1 MTYYS
6 SFLPDSMKNLNGNLY
21 FESKDVI
28 YITDLLLGTLGDKN
42 FVSIQTS
49 SDRIIIENA
58 IKNYKQ
64 EILFTLETENAM
76 KFDFIETIYTQLM
89 HPASNLLS
97 PDIYNQIPY
106 HDVTSGDM
114 RKCENWFYNYGLSLA
129 IAEFE
134 KK

>member
-1 MTYYS
+1 
-6 SFLPDSMKNLNGNLY
+6 MKKLNGKLY

-28 YITDLLLGTLGDKN
+28 HIIDLLLGTIGDKN
-42 FVSIQTS
+42 FVSVQTS
-49 SDRIIIENA
+49 ADRIIIEKA

-64 EILFTLETENAM
+64 EILFTLESENAI

-89 HPASNLLS
+89 HPATNILS
-97 PDIYNQIPY
+97 PDIYNQLPY
-106 HDVTSGDM
+106 HDITSADM

>member
-1 MTYYS
+1 
-6 SFLPDSMKNLNGNLY
+6 MKKINGKLY
-21 FESKDVI
+21 FESTDVI
-28 YITDLLLGTLGDKN
+28 YIIDLLLGTLGDNN

-49 SDRIIIENA
+49 ADRIIIEKA

-64 EILFTLETENAM
+64 EILFTLVTENAV

-89 HPASNLLS
+89 HPATNILS
-97 PDIYNQIPY
+97 PDIYNQLPY
-106 HDVTSGDM
+106 HDISSTDM

>member
-1 MTYYS
+1 
-6 SFLPDSMKNLNGNLY
+6 MKKLYGNLY

-28 YITDLLLGTLGDKN
+28 YTIDSLLGTLGDRK
-42 FVSIQTS
+42 FVAFQTS
-49 SDRIIIENA
+49 ADRIIIEKA

-64 EILFTLETENAM
+64 EILFTLKTENAM

-89 HPASNLLS
+89 HPATNILS
-97 PDIYNQIPY
+97 PDIYNQLPY
-106 HDVTSGDM
+106 HDITSADM

>member
-1 MTYYS
+1 
-6 SFLPDSMKNLNGNLY
+6 MKKLNGKLY

-28 YITDLLLGTLGDKN
+28 YIIDSILGTLGDRK
-42 FVSIQTS
+42 FVSVQTS
-49 SDRIIIENA
+49 ADRIIIEKA

-64 EILFTLETENAM
+64 EILFTLKTENAM
-76 KFDFIETIYTQLM
+76 KFDFIETIYTKLM
-89 HPASNLLS
+89 HPATNILS
-97 PDIYNQIPY
+97 PDIYNQLPY
-106 HDVTSGDM
+106 HDITSADM

>member
-1 MTYYS
+1 
-6 SFLPDSMKNLNGNLY
+6 MKKLNGKLY

-28 YITDLLLGTLGDKN
+28 YIIDSILGTLGDRK
-42 FVSIQTS
+42 FVSVQTS
-49 SDRIIIENA
+49 ADRIIIEKA

-64 EILFTLETENAM
+64 EILFTLESENAI

-89 HPASNLLS
+89 HPATNILS
-97 PDIYNQIPY
+97 PDIYNQLPY
-106 HDVTSGDM
+106 HDITSADM

>member
-1 MTYYS
+1 
-6 SFLPDSMKNLNGNLY
+6 MKKLNGKLY

-28 YITDLLLGTLGDKN
+28 YIIDSILGTLGDRK
-42 FVSIQTS
+42 FVSVQTS
-49 SDRIIIENA
+49 ADRIIIEKA

-64 EILFTLETENAM
+64 EILFTLESENAI

-89 HPASNLLS
+89 HPATNILS
-97 PDIYNQIPY
+97 PDIYNQLPY
-106 HDVTSGDM
+106 HDITSADM
-114 RKCENWFYNYGLSLA
+114 RKCENWFYNHGLSLA

>member
-1 MTYYS
+1 
-6 SFLPDSMKNLNGNLY
+6 MKKLYGNLY

-28 YITDLLLGTLGDKN
+28 YTIDSLLGTLGDRK
-42 FVSIQTS
+42 FVAFQTS
-49 SDRIIIENA
+49 ADRIIIEKA

-64 EILFTLETENAM
+64 EILFTLKTENAM

-89 HPASNLLS
+89 HPATNILS
-97 PDIYNQIPY
+97 PDIYNQLPY
-106 HDVTSGDM
+106 HDTTSADM